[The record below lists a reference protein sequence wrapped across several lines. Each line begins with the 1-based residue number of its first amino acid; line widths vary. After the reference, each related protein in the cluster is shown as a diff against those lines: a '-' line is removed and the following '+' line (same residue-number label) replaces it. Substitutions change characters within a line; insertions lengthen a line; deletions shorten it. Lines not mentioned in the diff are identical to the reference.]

1 MTIERESRRS
11 DVYLGDGRNTSLPFG
26 FKVFLPTEIAVVL
39 NENGVER
46 TLSHGHGCTVSL
58 NANQDVQPGGTV
70 QLDAPL
76 PTGSKAVV
84 LSNVRPLQQV
94 DLTNQGGFYPDV
106 LNAVHDRLTMLIQQ
120 LMELQDR
127 TPQVPATDTVTG
139 KELAQQIVE
148 LSRSLPGIWQLLT
161 SDEMIRLLAILEQNP
176 QLRPT
181 ELSSEVNSN
190 REDMAAT
197 PKAVKA
203 AYDKA
208 VESAGK
214 GLPVGA
220 VIGFPRAITSQEG
233 FLKADG
239 STFAQATYPDLHRVL
254 GGNKLPKLTCSD
266 VGMTA
271 YFPIEAIP
279 DGWIKYDEIATR
291 VTQSS
296 YPELYRLL
304 VAQYGSIAAVPKAED
319 RFIRNAG
326 SLTVGTTQEPLV
338 ASHAHPIG
346 ILWADNDDIMLH
358 RLPGGGNKTSMT
370 AGSPFA
376 VINGESHGGSN
387 QFGNVVQRGNGIVTE
402 NNASVITTIT
412 DQKVLSTNGDNRP
425 SALAMVLCIKA
436 KDSLD
441 DVVMWIKAFGK
452 VTNAGALDAS
462 TLAAGLQ
469 GKSDKGHTHRA
480 ADISDLGEAVKQ
492 QMAAAMQHQASTNGY
507 TKLPNGLIDQWG
519 EVLMGWRG
527 EGPVKVVFPIAFAS
541 ECYNVQITV
550 KSSGRSGAV
559 GADLTIGAGEITA
572 TGFSAML
579 NTWAQGAVAND
590 FQGFL
595 WRAIGK

>member
-11 DVYLGDGRNTSLPFG
+11 DVYLGDGISRYLSFG
-26 FKVFLPTEIAVVL
+26 FKVFLPTEIAVML

-58 NANQDVQPGGTV
+58 NTEQDVQPGGTV
-70 QLDAPL
+70 RLDTPL
-76 PTGSKAVV
+76 PPGSKAVV

-127 TPQVPATDTVTG
+127 TPQVLATDTVTG

-148 LSRSLPGIWQLLT
+148 LSRSLPGIRQLLA
-161 SDEMIRLLAILEQNP
+161 SDEMIRLLSILEQNP

-181 ELSSEVNSN
+181 ELSSEVNSD

-220 VIGFPRAITSQEG
+220 VIGFPRAISTPEG
-233 FLKADG
+233 YLKADG
-239 STFAQATYPDLHRVL
+239 STFNQSTYPDLYRVL
-254 GGNKLPKLTCSD
+254 GGNKLPNLTRSD
-266 VGMTA
+266 IGMTA
-271 YFPIEAIP
+271 YFAFDDIP
-279 DGWIKYDEIATR
+279 DGWIKYDDIAAK
-291 VTQSS
+291 VTQSA
-296 YPELYRLL
+296 YPELYRKLA
-304 VAQYGSIAAVPKAED
+304 AQYGSIAAVPKAED
-319 RFIRNAG
+319 R
-326 SLTVGTTQEPLV
+326 P
-338 ASHAHPIG
+338 
-346 ILWADNDDIMLH
+346 
-358 RLPGGGNKTSMT
+358 K
-370 AGSPFA
+370 
-376 VINGESHGGSN
+376 
-387 QFGNVVQRGNGIVTE
+387 
-402 NNASVITTIT
+402 
-412 DQKVLSTNGDNRP
+412 
-425 SALAMVLCIKA
+425 ALAMVLCIKA
-436 KDSLD
+436 QNSLD
-441 DVVMWIKAFGK
+441 DVVMWIKAYGK
-452 VTNAGALDAS
+452 VTNAGVLDAS
-462 TLAAGLQ
+462 TLAAQLQ
-469 GKSDKGHTHRA
+469 DKANRNHTHRA
-480 ADISDLGEAVKQ
+480 ADISDLGDAVKQ

-519 EVLMGWRG
+519 EVLIGWRG
-527 EGPVKVVFPIAFAS
+527 ERPVKVVFPIAFAS

-579 NTWAQGAVAND
+579 NTLAQGAAVND